1 MVRRNLNRSGG
12 FHGWLSALAG
22 EMTISRTDTVV
33 GEHFTAASSRPRLS
47 AEIELDSF
55 PSVAALSLQTQ
66 RCSGLIAAMHHAI
79 FAPAVARDPIDD
91 SVAIPVGPFQQ
102 LRVA

>member
-1 MVRRNLNRSGG
+1 LVRRHLNRSGG

-22 EMTISRTDTVV
+22 EMTISRADTVV

-55 PSVAALSLQTQ
+55 PSVAALSLQAQ

-79 FAPAVARDPIDD
+79 FTPPITRDSIND
-91 SVAIPVGPFQQ
+91 SIAIPVRLFQ
-102 LRVA
+102 